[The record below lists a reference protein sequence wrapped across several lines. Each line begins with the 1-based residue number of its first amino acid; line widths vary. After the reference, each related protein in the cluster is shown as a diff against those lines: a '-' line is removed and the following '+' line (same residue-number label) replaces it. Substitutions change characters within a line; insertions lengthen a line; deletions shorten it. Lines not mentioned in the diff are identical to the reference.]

1 MEEIK
6 RKRGR
11 PRKDS
16 TPEIPQEIQTL
27 IEDVQEKAKQIKQPK
42 KEVSENIIISD
53 STFNWDVKK
62 EDPIEYFDA
71 TLSYELTGYR
81 PITATQSLDFN
92 PDWFTETREIYNRT
106 GHYCEFPYG
115 SQAFREFWREELKR
129 CKYGMTSHG
138 YTITGDHYFFLNFY
152 RLKDLVNV
160 KEAGGGRE
168 DIFPAFLE
176 GQYEWFH
183 YLKLA
188 RILKLNACMMKAR
201 GAGYSE
207 IEASILVNSYNC
219 IRGSVNV
226 ACAFAATQLDK
237 LLTKVYDCMTFLN
250 EKTDRGMFKSRTIDK
265 QYLKRS
271 GQFKMVNGQK
281 IEVGWKSQI
290 QGIVTDEPGK
300 LRGDRTDL
308 LMFEECG
315 LWPKF
320 TKAYTQADALVGQIG
335 YQWGLRLMGGTG
347 GETGEQVKG
356 LKKMFYNPKMF
367 GVLPFKHNYTQSG
380 EYIITSF
387 FLPAF
392 RTIKE
397 NYLLDNRGWISDEE
411 GKRYYD
417 IARKS
422 KESDPEEYYT
432 YCAEYCNNDTEAFQ
446 NVGVNKFNKLKLAEQ
461 QVTIRIKKEV
471 PPIQRG
477 YMEFIYSGP
486 DRKRENIIGA
496 RFRPNPQGP
505 IHLLE
510 EPIWENGKDVE
521 KIRNLYIAGID
532 GIDIGAL
539 ETSDQTKDPSK
550 FCTVVKKRVYGMN
563 EPMYVAYYLDR
574 PNDIRDAYK
583 QTIGLL
589 MWYNCQANIEATRLS
604 LLTYARD
611 NKFMQYFMKRPRVCY
626 GDNLSRRT
634 NNQYGTTA
642 TKAMIDHQTD
652 LIATYIED
660 YCHNIWFLEFLEQ
673 LSQYTDEGKGA
684 YDIVAALGMC
694 EVADEELA
702 GITPR
707 ITKPISEEF
716 QDIGYYKDENGNT
729 QFGIIPKQLTYQI
742 KASID
747 TGYVEGYNITSD
759 SRYR

>member
-11 PRKDS
+11 PRKNS
-16 TPEIPQEIQTL
+16 SPEIPQEIKTL
-27 IEDVQEKAKQIKQPK
+27 IEDVQEKAKQVEQPK
-42 KEVSENIIISD
+42 KESDNTIIISD
-53 STFNWDVKK
+53 STFQWDIKK
-62 EDPIEYFDA
+62 DDPIEYFDA
-71 TLSYELTGYR
+71 NLSYELTGYR
-81 PITATQSLDFN
+81 PITATQSLDFD
-92 PDWFTETREIYNRT
+92 PDWFTETRETFNRT

-115 SQAFREFWREELKR
+115 SQAFREFWRTELMR

-160 KEAGGGRE
+160 KEAGGGRN
-168 DIFPAFLE
+168 DIFPNFLE

-183 YLKLA
+183 YLKMA
-188 RILKLNACMMKAR
+188 KMLKLNACMMKAR
-201 GAGYSE
+201 AAGYSE
-207 IEASILVNSYNC
+207 IEAAILANSYNC

-226 ACAFAATQLDK
+226 ACAFASTQLDK
-237 LLTKVYDCMTFLN
+237 LLTKVYDCLTFLN

-271 GQFKMVNGQK
+271 GQFKVINGQK
-281 IEVGWKSQI
+281 VEVGWKSSL
-290 QGIVTDEPGK
+290 QGIVVDQPGK

-315 LWPKF
+315 LWPSF
-320 TKAYTQADALVGQIG
+320 TKAYTQSDALVGQIG

-356 LKKMFYNPKMF
+356 LKKMFYEPKMF

-397 NYLLDNRGWISDEE
+397 NYLLDHRGWISDEA
-411 GKRYYD
+411 GKEYFERTRQLK
-417 IARKS
+417 AK
-422 KESDPEEYYT
+422 DPEEYYT
-432 YCAEYCNNDTEAFQ
+432 FCAEFCNNDTEAFQ
-446 NVGVNKFNKLKLAEQ
+446 NVGVNKFNRLKLAEQ
-461 QVTIRIKKEV
+461 QVTIRIKKEA
-471 PPIQRG
+471 PTIQRG

-486 DRKRENIIGA
+486 DRKRENITGV
-496 RFRPNPQGP
+496 RFKPNPNGP

-510 EPIWENGKDVE
+510 QPMWENIPNGE
-521 KIRNLYIAGID
+521 KINNLYISGID

-539 ETSDQTKDPSK
+539 ETSDKTKDPSK
-550 FCTVVKKRVYGMN
+550 FCTVIKKRIYGME
-563 EPMYVAYYLDR
+563 EPKYVAYYLDR
-574 PNDIRDAYK
+574 PNDVRDAYK

-589 MWYNCQANIEATRLS
+589 MWYNCQANIEASRLS

-626 GDNLSRRT
+626 GDNQTRRS

-652 LIATYIED
+652 LIATYVED

-684 YDIVAALGMC
+684 YDIVAAMGMC
-694 EVADEELA
+694 EIADEELSNVL
-702 GITPR
+702 PR
-707 ITKPISEEF
+707 TQKPISQDF
-716 QDIGYYKDENGNT
+716 QDIGYYKDEKGYT
-729 QFGIIPKQLTYQI
+729 RFGVIPKNDIPQARFSWSQY
-742 KASID
+742 D
-747 TGYVEGYNITSD
+747 GGNITSNPN
-759 SRYR
+759 YR

>member
-1 MEEIK
+1 MEEVK

-11 PRKDS
+11 PKKNS
-16 TPEIPQEIQTL
+16 VAEIPQEIKTL
-27 IEDVQEKAKQIKQPK
+27 IEDVQEKAKQVEHPK
-42 KEVSENIIISD
+42 KEIDSNIIISD
-53 STFNWDVKK
+53 SSFNWDIKK
-62 EDPIEYFDA
+62 DDYIPYFDA

-81 PITATQSLDFN
+81 PITATQSLDFD
-92 PDWFTETREIYNRT
+92 PDWFTQTREIFNRT
-106 GHYCEFPYG
+106 GHYCEYPYG

-168 DIFPAFLE
+168 DIFPNFLE

-207 IEASILVNSYNC
+207 IEAAILVNSYNC
-219 IRGSVNV
+219 VRGSVNV
-226 ACAFAATQLDK
+226 ACAYAGNQLDK

-281 IEVGWKSQI
+281 VEVGWKSQI

-347 GETGEQVKG
+347 GESGEQVKG
-356 LKKMFYNPKMF
+356 LKKMFYDPKMF

-397 NYLLDNRGWISDEE
+397 NYLLDHRGWISDEN
-411 GKRYYD
+411 GKAYFD
-417 IARKS
+417 NQRKV
-422 KESDPEEYYT
+422 KEKDPEEYYT

-446 NVGVNKFNKLKLAEQ
+446 NVGINKFNKLKLAEQ
-461 QVTIRIKKEV
+461 QVVIRIKKEV

-486 DRKRENIIGA
+486 DRIRENIIGA
-496 RFRPNPQGP
+496 RFKPNPNGP

-510 EPIWENGKDVE
+510 EPIWESNSKLE
-521 KIRNLYIAGID
+521 KINNLYVSGID
-532 GIDIGAL
+532 GIDIGQA
-539 ETSDQTKDPSK
+539 ETSDQTRDPSK
-550 FCTVVKKRVYGMN
+550 FCTVIKKRIYGMD
-563 EPMYVAYYLDR
+563 EPKYVAYYLDR
-574 PNDIRDAYK
+574 PDDIRDAYK
-583 QTIGLL
+583 QTVGLL
-589 MWYNCQANIEATRLS
+589 MWFNARANIEASRLS

-626 GDNLSRRT
+626 GDNLTRRN

-652 LIATYIED
+652 LIASYVED

-673 LSQYTDEGKGA
+673 LSAYTDEGKGA

-694 EVADEELA
+694 EVADEELNNVL
-702 GITPR
+702 PKEF
-707 ITKPISEEF
+707 KPISEGF
-716 QDIGYYKDENGNT
+716 QDIGYYIDENGHRR
-729 QFGIIPKQLTYQI
+729 FGIIPK
-742 KASID
+742 KNNNVRASWNLHD
-747 TGYVEGYNITSD
+747 GNMNIISNP
-759 SRYR
+759 RYR